1 MAKQVGSLIGSFFV
15 TDAYGLGGITVT
27 GSGHG
32 GSPFVPVDT
41 LVFITATSPTSQTGP
56 IGTTVTPPA
65 VKVQTHGTLTAGPTP
80 LPGVTVVFSG
90 PPGSTQLTGTGC
102 PVGCAAVTTT
112 TDANGAAS
120 VATWT
125 LVVGVNTVNAVG
137 TYPLQ
142 TGPAP
147 LGPHGIV
154 TLSGNPV
161 AFSAT
166 GTGNV
171 IMYDDV
177 GYATHLGDVANPVAP
192 AGFIQDGS
200 WLTSQPASFGS
211 DIGGNYCSID
221 ATIKS
226 FWNNASAPTFFLIQ
240 KTITLPPGYQGDLK
254 VGLAIDNDAQVFVNG
269 VDITSGGVLGTY
281 GGALYYDGQ
290 FQEHEGCATNDSFFI
305 PATQA
310 STHLQAG
317 ANVISVRARDRGVIS
332 YVDIR
337 LSTP

>member
-1 MAKQVGSLIGSFFV
+1 
-15 TDAYGLGGITVT
+15 
-27 GSGHG
+27 
-32 GSPFVPVDT
+32 
-41 LVFITATSPTSQTGP
+41 
-56 IGTTVTPPA
+56 
-65 VKVQTHGTLTAGPTP
+65 
-80 LPGVTVVFSG
+80 
-90 PPGSTQLTGTGC
+90 
-102 PVGCAAVTTT
+102 
-112 TDANGAAS
+112 
-120 VATWT
+120 
-125 LVVGVNTVNAVG
+125 VVGLNTVNAVG

-147 LGPHGIV
+147 LGAHGIV
-154 TLSGNPV
+154 TVSGNPV

-171 IMYDDV
+171 IIYDDV
-177 GYATHLGDVANPVAP
+177 NYSTHLGDVANPVAP
-192 AGFIQDGS
+192 AGFIVDGS

-211 DIGGNYCSID
+211 DIGGTYCPLD

-226 FWNNASAPTFFLIQ
+226 FWNNANPPTFFLIQ
-240 KTITLPPGYQGDLK
+240 KTFTLPPGYQGDLK
-254 VGLAIDNDAQVFVNG
+254 VGVAIDNDAQVFVNG

-281 GGALYYDGQ
+281 GGPLNYDGQ
-290 FQEHEGCATNDSFFI
+290 FLEHEGCATNDSFFI

-332 YVDIR
+332 LVDIR